1 MMNPERWVHVKA
13 IVQEALERAPDARA
27 AFVAEACRDDSGLRG
42 EVESLLA
49 AHERA
54 GTFLDAPLSPAAAA
68 RIVSELAASAHKL
81 HPGDRLGPYEVVDAL
96 GAGGMG
102 EVYRARD
109 TKLNRDV
116 AIKVLLPAV

>member
-1 MMNPERWVHVKA
+1 M
-13 IVQEALERAPDARA
+13 
-27 AFVAEACRDDSGLRG
+27 AEPCRDDSGLRG

-81 HPGDRLGPYEVVDAL
+81 QRGDRLGPYEVVDAL
-96 GAGGMG
+96 GADGMG
-102 EVYRARD
+102 EVYRARN
-109 TKLNRDV
+109 TKSNREV
-116 AIKVLLPAV
+116 AIKCCCRRLRTIRIALRASAVKRKCWRR

>member
-1 MMNPERWVHVKA
+1 MSGYRTGRPARRR
-13 IVQEALERAPDARA
+13 LERAPDARA

-54 GTFLDAPLSPAAAA
+54 GTFLDAPLSPAAVA

-96 GAGGMG
+96 GAGG
-102 EVYRARD
+102 ARCIA
-109 TKLNRDV
+109 RG
-116 AIKVLLPAV
+116 IPS